1 MHAINL
7 ISKKRKNTR
16 KKRRRIRRKL
26 DRVIRKLERDI
37 KIHKKLLAQLAN
49 KSKESQSDRDEQN
62 FNKHKQETE
71 GKRIRPK
78 RHNVIRGRVEKK

>member
-7 ISKKRKNTR
+7 IWKKRKNTR

-49 KSKESQSDRDEQN
+49 KSKESKAIETSKTITNTHR
-62 FNKHKQETE
+62 KQKE
-71 GKRIRPK
+71 
-78 RHNVIRGRVEKK
+78 NVYDLNDTILFEVRVEKK

>member
-1 MHAINL
+1 V
-7 ISKKRKNTR
+7 
-16 KKRRRIRRKL
+16 

-62 FNKHKQETE
+62 FNKHTQETE
-71 GKRIRPK
+71 GKRIYDLNDTILFEYELRLK
-78 RHNVIRGRVEKK
+78 

>member
-1 MHAINL
+1 MRFSLVVLIITTTCITKCAEANHINFVLANEISTCFL

-49 KSKESQSDRDEQN
+49 KSKVSL
-62 FNKHKQETE
+62 
-71 GKRIRPK
+71 KR
-78 RHNVIRGRVEKK
+78 